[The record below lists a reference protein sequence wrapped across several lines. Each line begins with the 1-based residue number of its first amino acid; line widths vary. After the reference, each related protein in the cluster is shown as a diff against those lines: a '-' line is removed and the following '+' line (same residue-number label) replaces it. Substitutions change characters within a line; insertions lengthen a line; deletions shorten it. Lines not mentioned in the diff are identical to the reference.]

1 MRSLPN
7 YEPEMFE
14 TFLGK
19 GDLIATYSRSH
30 LEQTS
35 QKRISKAIWSE
46 TIGHF
51 QINHWFNIDPDPRLG
66 DILDGSSKSY
76 NIVEND
82 FDLPEMKEAMWAW
95 LNEKQ

>member
-46 TIGHF
+46 TNGHF
-51 QINHWFNIDPDPRLG
+51 QTNHWFNIDPDPQLG
-66 DILDGSSKSY
+66 GILDDSSNRY
-76 NIVEND
+76 NIVESP
-82 FDLPEMKEAMWAW
+82 FDLLEMKEAMWTW
-95 LNEKQ
+95 LTEKQ